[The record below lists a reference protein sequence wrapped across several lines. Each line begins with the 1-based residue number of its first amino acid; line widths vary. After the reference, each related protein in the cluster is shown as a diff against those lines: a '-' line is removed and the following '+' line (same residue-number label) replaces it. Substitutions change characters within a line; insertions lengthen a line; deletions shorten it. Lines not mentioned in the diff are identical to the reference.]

1 MLLIH
6 ISWDSQHYLMWIRSV
21 GPVSRRYLFAMFFFL
36 TFVEGYCLIYVRC
49 TWHSGASKEA
59 LACIADK
66 KTKFIPVRM
75 SCRTLYLARMGKWY
89 HLLLLTLP
97 LKQLQLF
104 LCMS

>member
-1 MLLIH
+1 MGFTTLSDVDPLCG
-6 ISWDSQHYLMWIRSV
+6 SSEQAVFVCYV
-21 GPVSRRYLFAMFFFL
+21 FFL